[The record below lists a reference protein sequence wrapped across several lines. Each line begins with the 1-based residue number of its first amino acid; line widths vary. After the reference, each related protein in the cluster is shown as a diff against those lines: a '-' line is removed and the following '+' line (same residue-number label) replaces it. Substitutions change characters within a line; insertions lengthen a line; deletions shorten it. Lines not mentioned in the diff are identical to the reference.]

1 MQLGNLSLK
10 ESVNNLNNDLP
21 NFQRE
26 KRKMKKTAKKI
37 NIDNLKS
44 RRIKDSVYKSLVIF
58 FSILTISPIV
68 LIIYKLI
75 VKGINQISF
84 DFLIKIPPNSYEAM
98 VALNAGE
105 IIPGGIANGITGT
118 LIMVIMASVIAIPV
132 GVVTGIF
139 LYENPGKFLANLTRN
154 VSDIL
159 QGVPSIVLGLISYIW
174 VVKNITNGYS
184 ALAGSVS
191 LAIMMLPMIIRSTE
205 ETLKMIP
212 VSIKEAALALG
223 VPYYKV
229 IIKVLIPTGFSGLL
243 TGILLGISRVLG
255 ETAPLMLTALGS
267 TMINFDIAKPTSAI
281 PLLIWE
287 FYNDPNMVGLIWSSS
302 LLLMIMVLSLN
313 IVSKQIA
320 ARTK

>member
-1 MQLGNLSLK
+1 MSTAINKISI
-10 ESVNNLNNDLP
+10 NNL
-21 NFQRE
+21 R
-26 KRKMKKTAKKI
+26 KRTV
-37 NIDNLKS
+37 
-44 RRIKDSVYKSLVIF
+44 KDHLYKGLVIL
-58 FSILTISPIV
+58 FSAITISPII
-68 LIIYKLI
+68 LIIYTLI
-75 VKGINQISF
+75 AKGIKQISF
-84 DFLIKIPPNSYEAM
+84 DFLIKTPPNTFEAM
-98 VALNAGE
+98 TALSNNE

-118 LIMVIMASVIAIPV
+118 LLMVILASAFAIPV
-132 GVVTGIF
+132 GVVAGIY
-139 LYENPGKFLANLTRN
+139 LYENPGKFLANFTRN
-154 VSDIL
+154 ITDIL

-174 VVKNITNGYS
+174 VVKHITNGYS

-191 LAIMMLPMIIRSTE
+191 LAIMMLPMIVRSTE

-212 VSIKEAALALG
+212 QSIKEAALALG

-229 IIKVLIPTGFSGLL
+229 LIRVLIPTSFSGLL

-267 TMINFDIAKPTSAI
+267 TMINLDITKPTSAI

-287 FYNDPNMVGLIWSSS
+287 FYNDPNMVDLIWSSS
-302 LLLMIMVLSLN
+302 LLLMAMVLTLN